1 MLTHL
6 RVKPGDVESIP
17 DLNRGAM
24 GNGERLG
31 FNGHGNAC
39 AEGTEKDREAK
50 EDR

>member
-31 FNGHGNAC
+31 LNGHGFFVRNS
-39 AEGTEKDREAK
+39 EEPG
-50 EDR
+50 